1 MVIVYCFYSQQVNRH
16 IVDASHVFLE
26 NEVIAE
32 RLDAVEALQFRLLG
46 DEEGNASFFQASDI
60 PFQKVIT
67 YQIEIFLSATLQ
79 VFAAG
84 SPAYIYPAPLR
95 QAVRFLLSLPY
106 CLYLRFA
113 E

>member
-1 MVIVYCFYSQQVNRH
+1 MIKFNIFLRQQVNRH

-32 RLDAVEALQFRLLG
+32 RLDAVEALQLRLLG

-60 PFQKVIT
+60 PFQKVVA

-79 VFAAG
+79 VFADN
-84 SPAYIYPAPLR
+84 
-95 QAVRFLLSLPY
+95 VDF
-106 CLYLRFA
+106 
-113 E
+113 

>member
-1 MVIVYCFYSQQVNRH
+1 MYLLVGFVFLLLFAMVIVYCLYSQQVNRH

-32 RLDAVEALQFRLLG
+32 RLDTVEALQFRLLG

-60 PFQKVIT
+60 PFQKVIA

-79 VFAAG
+79 VFADN
-84 SPAYIYPAPLR
+84 
-95 QAVRFLLSLPY
+95 VDF
-106 CLYLRFA
+106 
-113 E
+113 

>member
-46 DEEGNASFFQASDI
+46 DEEGNASFFQAL
-60 PFQKVIT
+60 T
-67 YQIEIFLSATLQ
+67 GATGCL
-79 VFAAG
+79 AG
-84 SPAYIYPAPLR
+84 YSGKTR
-95 QAVRFLLSLPY
+95 GTVSGHGSVG
-106 CLYLRFA
+106 
-113 E
+113 